1 MHERTAMASSDC
13 DLLIVGTGIAGLYAA
28 LLAAGHC
35 RVALISKSAVSESNT
50 RYAQGGIAAAL
61 GPEDSAA
68 VHLHDTIAAGDGL
81 CDPQHVKL
89 LTDDAL
95 DCMLDLI
102 QRGVPFDR
110 DSDGFALTLEAAH
123 LLPRVLHAGGDA
135 TGAAIQR
142 TLEAALSGT
151 DVALWDHTECLELL
165 TDGEQVRGAVVSRK
179 GGDAER
185 IRASRVILATGG
197 AGRIFART
205 TNPSVATG
213 DGVALSYR
221 AGAELSDLEFMQFH
235 PTALAIPGAP
245 AFLISEAVRG
255 EGGILRD
262 LNGEPFMARYHP
274 EAELAKRDVVARA
287 IHLQA
292 QKTGQPH
299 VLLDIT
305 HLSREYVERRFP
317 TIVRAC
323 REYGV
328 DPVYDSIPVAP
339 AAHYYMGGVRTDGWA
354 RTNIRGLYACGEVAC
369 TGVHGANRL
378 ASNSLLEG
386 LVFARRAV
394 RSILE
399 LGRRTDHPRYDG
411 PPDAVGSRM
420 FEVESILGRDDARD
434 GTGQLGIT
442 PVTLRARQA
451 TVSDDTVVQQMWR
464 HASLVRSGASLHS
477 VLDLWT
483 GDAVMDR
490 PDSLRRLGNL
500 DLVSQLLV
508 RSALV
513 RQESR
518 GAHFRSDFPERLS
531 EWQGHVVVSRDGIR
545 WLPVQPAERP
555 LEAMYGPGRE

>member
-1 MHERTAMASSDC
+1 MDERIAMGRSDC
-13 DLLIVGTGIAGLYAA
+13 DLLIIGTGIAGLYAA
-28 LLAAGHC
+28 LLAAPHC
-35 RVALISKSAVSESNT
+35 RVTLISKSAVSESNT

-61 GPEDSAA
+61 GPADSAA
-68 VHLHDTIAAGDGL
+68 LHLHDTIAAGDGL
-81 CDPQHVKL
+81 CDPQHVEL
-89 LTDDAL
+89 LTGDAL

-110 DSDGFALTLEAAH
+110 DGADFALTLEAAH

-142 TLEAALSGT
+142 TLEGAVRGA

-165 TDGEQVRGAVVSRK
+165 TEGEQVRGAVVIRS
-179 GGDAER
+179 GGEAEV
-185 IRASRVILATGG
+185 IRAPRVILATGG

-213 DGVALSYR
+213 DGLALAYR
-221 AGAELSDLEFMQFH
+221 AGAELTDLEFMQFH

-262 LNGEPFMARYHP
+262 LNGEAFMARYHP
-274 EAELAKRDVVARA
+274 DAELAKRDVVARA

-292 QKTGQPH
+292 QKTQRPH

-305 HLSREYVERRFP
+305 HLSREHVERRFP

-328 DPVYDSIPVAP
+328 DPVRDSIPVAP

-394 RSILE
+394 RSILDV
-399 LGRRTDHPRYDG
+399 GGRYDHSRYGG
-411 PPDAVGSRM
+411 PRNAAGDRT
-420 FEVESILGRDDARD
+420 FEIESIVGIDDAPA
-434 GTGQLGIT
+434 GTGRLATTAI
-442 PVTLRARQA
+442 TLRARQA

-464 HASLVRSGASLHS
+464 HASLVRSGASLRA

-490 PDSLRRLGNL
+490 PDNLRRLGNL

-508 RSALV
+508 HTALA

-555 LEAMYGPGRE
+555 LQAASGAGRE

>member
-1 MHERTAMASSDC
+1 MDERIAMASSDC
-13 DLLIVGTGIAGLYAA
+13 DLLIIGTGIAGLYAA
-28 LLAAGHC
+28 LLAAPHC
-35 RVALISKSAVSESNT
+35 RVTLISKSAVSESNT

-61 GPEDSAA
+61 GSEDSAA
-68 VHLHDTIAAGDGL
+68 LHLRDTIAAGDGL
-81 CDPQHVKL
+81 CDPQHVEL
-89 LTDDAL
+89 LTGDAL

-102 QRGVPFDR
+102 QQGVPFDR
-110 DSDGFALTLEAAH
+110 DGDDLALTLEAAH

-142 TLEAALSGT
+142 ALEGAVRETG
-151 DVALWDHTECLELL
+151 VALWDHTQCLELL
-165 TDGEQVRGAVVSRK
+165 SEGEQVRGAVVSRK
-179 GGDAER
+179 GKDAVL
-185 IRASRVILATGG
+185 IRAPQVLLATGG
-197 AGRIFART
+197 AGRIFGRT

-213 DGVALSYR
+213 DGLALAYR
-221 AGAELSDLEFMQFH
+221 AGAELMDLEFMQFH

-262 LNGEPFMARYHP
+262 LNGEPFMSRYHP
-274 EAELAKRDVVARA
+274 DAELAKRDVVARA
-287 IHLQA
+287 IHLHI
-292 QKTGQPH
+292 QKTQQPH
-299 VLLDIT
+299 VFLDIT
-305 HLSREYVERRFP
+305 HLSREYIERRFP
-317 TIVRAC
+317 TIVRTC
-323 REYGV
+323 RDYGV
-328 DPVYDSIPVAP
+328 DPVRDSIPVAP

-394 RSILE
+394 RSILDVN
-399 LGRRTDHPRYDG
+399 RRSDHPRYVG
-411 PPDAVGSRM
+411 PGDDARNRT
-420 FEVESILGRDDARD
+420 FEIESILGIDDAPYGSGRLA
-434 GTGQLGIT
+434 TT
-442 PVTLRARQA
+442 AMTLRARQA

-464 HASLVRSGASLHS
+464 HASLVRSDASLRA
-477 VLDLWT
+477 VLNLWT
-483 GDAVMDR
+483 GDAVVDR
-490 PDSLRRLGNL
+490 PGDLRRLGNL

-508 RSALV
+508 NTALV

-531 EWQGHVVVSRDGIR
+531 EWQGHVVVSRHGIR

-555 LEAMYGPGRE
+555 LQAATGAGRE